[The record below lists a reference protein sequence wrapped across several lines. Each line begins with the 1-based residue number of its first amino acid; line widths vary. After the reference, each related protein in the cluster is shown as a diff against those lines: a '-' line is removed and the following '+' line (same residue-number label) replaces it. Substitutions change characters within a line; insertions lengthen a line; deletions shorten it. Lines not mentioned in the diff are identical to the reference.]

1 MPPRHVWW
9 DYTISG
15 GIYLPVEMLVSS
27 GCDVVVGSTVTRVK
41 RLREPV
47 SGLTHLVGALLAL
60 VALGVLLTAAAGEGR
75 VDQFVAFG
83 IFGCSLVALY
93 GASALYHLLPVSPP
107 AVARLRRLDHMAIFI
122 LIAGTYTPICVL
134 ALEGG
139 WGAGLLGVVWALAFC
154 GVVVKLLWM
163 DAPRWLSV
171 GLYLAMGWV
180 AVVAVSAI
188 LKAVP
193 PGGIAWILGGGLV
206 YSAGAVIYGL
216 KWPNIKPGVF
226 GFHEL
231 WHLFVLAGSACHF
244 WAMLQYISL
253 IA

>member
-1 MPPRHVWW
+1 MKKW
-9 DYTISG
+9 
-15 GIYLPVEMLVSS
+15 
-27 GCDVVVGSTVTRVK
+27 
-41 RLREPV
+41 LREPI
-47 SGLTHLVGALLAL
+47 SGLTHLAGALLAL
-60 VALGVLLTAAAGEGR
+60 AALGVLLAGAASKGR
-75 VDQFVAFG
+75 TDQFVAFG

-93 GASALYHLLPVSPP
+93 GASAIYHLLPVSPP
-107 AVARLRRLDHMAIFI
+107 AVARLRRWDHMMIYV

-139 WGAGLLGVVWALAFC
+139 WSAGLLGLVWALALC
-154 GVVVKLLWM
+154 GVVVKFLWM

-171 GLYLAMGWV
+171 SLYLAMGWV
-180 AVVAVSAI
+180 AVVAASAI

-206 YSAGAVIYGL
+206 YSVGALIYGL
-216 KWPNIKPGVF
+216 KWPNLIPGVF

-244 WAMLQYISL
+244 WAMLQYIAL
-253 IA
+253 M